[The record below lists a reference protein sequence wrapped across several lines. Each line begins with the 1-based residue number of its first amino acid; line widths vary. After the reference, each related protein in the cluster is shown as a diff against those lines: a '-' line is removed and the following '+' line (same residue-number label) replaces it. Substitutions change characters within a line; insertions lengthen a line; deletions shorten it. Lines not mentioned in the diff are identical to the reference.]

1 MRHAAYLFDVQ
12 GTLLDFFVPVR
23 DAISKYLGSLGEES
37 RDAGELTRQWRANY
51 FRRVAALR
59 QSADSWTRVHDEYAA
74 GFLDICEQHVLAPP
88 NAIQLDA
95 LAASWT
101 RLVPWPDTAPGL
113 ARIRRHAITGTLSN
127 ADMQTMVR
135 LFKRLDITWDV
146 VLTAEVFGAF
156 KPDPIVYQRAVRYL
170 GLKPHDVAMVACHP
184 YDLRAA
190 ADVGL
195 GTVFVKRPDEYGDV
209 SLAHQAAD
217 HEFGQQVSSVFDIQ

>member
-95 LAASWT
+95 LRT
-101 RLVPWPDTAPGL
+101 RRGSYRGPIPRPALPGF
-113 ARIRRHAITGTLSN
+113 AGTPSPAHCPTRICRR
-127 ADMQTMVR
+127 
-135 LFKRLDITWDV
+135 W
-146 VLTAEVFGAF
+146 
-156 KPDPIVYQRAVRYL
+156 
-170 GLKPHDVAMVACHP
+170 
-184 YDLRAA
+184 
-190 ADVGL
+190 
-195 GTVFVKRPDEYGDV
+195 
-209 SLAHQAAD
+209 
-217 HEFGQQVSSVFDIQ
+217 

>member
-1 MRHAAYLFDVQ
+1 MRYAAYLFDVQ

-23 DAISKYLGSLGEES
+23 DAISSYLRSIGEES
-37 RDAGELTRQWRANY
+37 RDAGELARQWRANY
-51 FRRVAALR
+51 FRRIAALR
-59 QSADSWTRVHDEYAA
+59 QSVDCWTRVHDEYAA
-74 GFLDICEQHVLAPP
+74 GFLDVCEQQGVAPP
-88 NAIQLDA
+88 AASQLEEI
-95 LAASWT
+95 AASWT

-113 ARIRRHAITGTLSN
+113 ARIRRHAITGSLSN

-135 LFKRLDITWDV
+135 LFKRLDIDWDV

-217 HEFGQQVSSVFDIQ
+217 HEFDQQVSSLIGIE